1 VKDRPCALTAPNKLT
16 PKMLSVYL
24 DCAEDYVKFL
34 IDHGKIKAETW
45 YGERLIDESEAR
57 RIKYGLKGD

>member
-1 VKDRPCALTAPNKLT
+1 MKDRPCALTAPNKLT
-16 PKMLSVYL
+16 PKMLAVYL

>member
-1 VKDRPCALTAPNKLT
+1 
-16 PKMLSVYL
+16 MLAAYL